1 MIRKAV
7 SLLLI
12 AALCTF
18 LVPGGLALADG
29 PAIATEY
36 PTYDKGEEILIT
48 GSGFPVGTAV
58 TLTFLKDGNTVAIVP
73 QLQYGPSFTCS
84 YTTGVGWEYGEYQ
97 IRATYTGGGPVYTSF
112 TLAPKGKLVTDKDNY
127 FRGATVSVEGS
138 EFPFGPAITLSVIKD
153 STTVYILPSLFYGP
167 SFSATFNVGSD
178 WAYGTYYVRAT
189 YIGSETKTVLSNPFE
204 VVPVPPIPSGLT
216 AIAGHN
222 QVSLSWNPVD
232 NPYQDHYKLYRAQS
246 GSGPWDLLG
255 TPTETSYLDTTALAY
270 DGSYYYQVFSVDKY
284 GNESA
289 GSNIVSATPWGDL
302 DSLRFDEISSP
313 QVAGVPFAVTVTA
326 LDAFGHTVAD
336 HETPLMLSDSTGT
349 LSPVLFGMV
358 HGVGTHDVTITKA
371 QTGVVIHAVGSPT
384 EGNSNP
390 FDVVHNPNVNHLVLA
405 PKEETVK
412 SGEDVAYTLTAYDD
426 WNNEWNVTTD
436 PGTTYEIEEG
446 AQGSWAANVYTAC
459 KAGTWEVTAS
469 YGGKSDTATLI
480 VEPGPADHIVLNPLE
495 ATNQVGETHQL
506 TAQLLDACENPIEG
520 AKLTFVVSGTHNEGP
535 VDILT
540 DQNGTALF
548 EYTETT
554 PGIDSIMVT
563 YLPEPAGTPIVA
575 TATKVW
581 VPGPVAEIVLTQESD
596 ANVVGTP
603 HNVVA
608 TAYDFFGNPVPDA
621 EITFVVSGDHEFAGT
636 EVTDENGVAVFTY
649 TVTYPVGVDE
659 IQATYLPQPA
669 GIPIYSNTLTK
680 TWLPGPPAEI
690 VLTQAHDTN
699 TVGDD
704 HVLTATVKDQYGNFV
719 ADGTAVN
726 FVVDR
731 AGKSGTA
738 NTTGGVATYSYTV
751 TNMAGDNTDSIY
763 ATCLPEPPGLP
774 VYSNTLTK
782 TWLPG
787 DPSEIVLTQNSGTN
801 TVGQDHVLT
810 ATVKD
815 QYGNPVADGTVVNFV
830 VDRAGKSGTAN
841 TTGGVATYTYTVTYM
856 AGDNTDSISATC
868 GNATSNTLT
877 KTWLPGDPTSFAW
890 NNISSPQVAGVAFPV
905 AITAYD
911 QYGNACTNF
920 TGTANLSAS
929 NGGITPAVTGNFVAG
944 VWTGSVTVEKPGNGV
959 KLTAQNSTGSG
970 ISNAFDVYW
979 KDVFSFT
986 QGWNLIS
993 LNVVTNSNPLTV
1005 FAGLPS
1011 GWRLYAWD
1019 PVNRVYLDK
1028 NHATIIPGQGY
1039 WVWLPAATSYTVTGP
1054 INTAGEIQLSLSWN
1068 LIGNPFYYA
1077 VSWNDVLVK
1086 KGTET
1091 VSLSQAVANGWVRST
1106 VYYWQG
1112 GAYLTV
1118 PSGGTF
1124 QPLVGYWFYAK
1135 VSGCT
1140 LIFPTPTF

>member
-12 AALCTF
+12 AALCAF
-18 LVPGGLALADG
+18 IVPGGFALANG
-29 PAIATEY
+29 PVIATQY

-48 GSGFPVGTAV
+48 GSGFPVGTAI
-58 TLTFLKDGNTVAIVP
+58 TLTFLKGGNTVAIVP

-97 IRATYTGGGPVYTSF
+97 IRATYTGGDPVYTSF

-167 SFSATFNVGSD
+167 SFSTTFTVGSD

-216 AIAGHN
+216 ALAGHN
-222 QVSLSWNPVD
+222 QVSLSWDPVD

-246 GSGPWDLLG
+246 ESGPWDLLG
-255 TPTETSYLDTTALAY
+255 TPAETSYLDTTALAF
-270 DGSYYYQVFSVDKY
+270 DGSYYYQVFSVDVY

-289 GSNIVSATPWGDL
+289 GSDIVSATPWGDL
-302 DSLRFDEISSP
+302 DSLLFDEISSP

-349 LSPVLFGMV
+349 ISPVLFSMV
-358 HGVGTHDVTITKA
+358 HGVGTHDITITKA
-371 QTGVVIHAVGSPT
+371 QTGVVIHAVGSPA
-384 EGNSNP
+384 EGDSNP
-390 FDVVHNPNVNHLVLA
+390 FDVVHNPNVNHVVLA
-405 PKEETVK
+405 PEEETVK
-412 SGEDVAYTLTAYDD
+412 SGEEVAYTLTAYDD
-426 WNNEWNVTTD
+426 WENEWDVTAD

-446 AQGSWAANVYTAC
+446 AQGSWAGNVYTAC

-480 VEPGPADHIVLNPLE
+480 VEPGPADHIVLDPLE
-495 ATNQVGETHQL
+495 AINQVGETHQL

-520 AKLTFVVSGTHNEGP
+520 AELTFVVSGAHNEDP
-535 VDILT
+535 VGILT
-540 DQNGTALF
+540 DENGTALF

-554 PGIDSIMVT
+554 PGVDSIMVT
-563 YLPEPAGTPIVA
+563 YLPEPAGTPVVA

-581 VPGPVAEIVLTQESD
+581 IPGPVAEIVLTQESD

-603 HNVVA
+603 HDVVA

-659 IQATYLPQPA
+659 IQATYLPEPA

-690 VLTQAHDTN
+690 ILTQNSDTN
-699 TVGDD
+699 TVGED

-719 ADGTAVN
+719 ADGTVVN

-731 AGKSGTA
+731 EGKSGTA
-738 NTTGGVATYSYTV
+738 NTTNGVATYSYTV
-751 TNMAGDNTDSIY
+751 TFLGDPADYEDQIY
-763 ATCLPEPPGLP
+763 ATSGDAT
-774 VYSNTLTK
+774 SNTLEK

-787 DPSEIVLTQNSGTN
+787 SP
-801 TVGQDHVLT
+801 
-810 ATVKD
+810 ATF
-815 QYGNPVADGTVVNFV
+815 TF
-830 VDRAGKSGTAN
+830 ST
-841 TTGGVATYTYTVTYM
+841 
-856 AGDNTDSISATC
+856 
-868 GNATSNTLT
+868 
-877 KTWLPGDPTSFAW
+877 
-890 NNISSPQVAGVAFPV
+890 ISSPQVAGDSFAVT
-905 AITAYD
+905 ITAYD
-911 QYGNACTNF
+911 EYGNLCTNF
-920 TGTANLSAS
+920 AGTVNLSAS
-929 NGGITPAVTGNFVAG
+929 NGGITPTVTGNFTAG
-944 VWTGSVTVEKPGNGV
+944 VWTGNVTLAEPGYAV
-959 KLTAQNSTGSG
+959 TLTAQNATGSG
-970 ISNAFDVYW
+970 TSNAFDVYLRVTLNLNRSW
-979 KDVFSFT
+979 NLVSLPIVTNPSPNVVFASLPEPWYYYVWDPINATWLTRSTGTVGLSKGFWLRLPSAT
-986 QGWNLIS
+986 TFEITGPINPNPQTEISVVTGWNLIGLPYHRAINRSNVQVRSGSTTVS
-993 LNVVTNSNPLTV
+993 LDQAIANNWLRPYIYYWEGGAYHSIPAGGNFNPL
-1005 FAGLPS
+1005 
-1011 GWRLYAWD
+1011 Y
-1019 PVNRVYLDK
+1019 
-1028 NHATIIPGQGY
+1028 GY
-1039 WVWLPAATSYTVTGP
+1039 WV
-1054 INTAGEIQLSLSWN
+1054 
-1068 LIGNPFYYA
+1068 
-1077 VSWNDVLVK
+1077 
-1086 KGTET
+1086 
-1091 VSLSQAVANGWVRST
+1091 
-1106 VYYWQG
+1106 
-1112 GAYLTV
+1112 
-1118 PSGGTF
+1118 
-1124 QPLVGYWFYAK
+1124 YAK
-1135 VSGCT
+1135 TPCT
-1140 LIFPTPTF
+1140 IIFTAP